1 MQDRRALARQN
12 VEFNGKLIFVDAARI
27 IDCRVVDMT
36 EDGARVE
43 LSGATEMPDR
53 VYLWERQTNM
63 VFECAVRWR
72 KPGCIGISFQGSCG
86 RVMRQAIVEACSLG
100 TVEAG
105 GRPETASAARRVTRR
120 QRAEAR

>member
-1 MQDRRALARQN
+1 MQDRRALARQE
-12 VEFNGKLIFVDAARI
+12 VDFNGKLIFVDAARI
-27 IDCRVVDMT
+27 VDCSVMDMT

-43 LSGATEMPDR
+43 LFSALEIPDR
-53 VYLWERQTNM
+53 VYLWERQTNT

-72 KPGCIGISFQGSCG
+72 KPGAIGVSFQSSCG

-100 TVEAG
+100 PVA
-105 GRPETASAARRVTRR
+105 AARRPKTAPDAGRGMRR